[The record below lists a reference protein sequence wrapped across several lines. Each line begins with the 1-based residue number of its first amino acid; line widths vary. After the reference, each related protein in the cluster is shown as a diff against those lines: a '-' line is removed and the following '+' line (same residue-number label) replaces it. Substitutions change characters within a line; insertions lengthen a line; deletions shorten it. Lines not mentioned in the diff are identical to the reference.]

1 MAYLRPLLG
10 KKITFKLSMKI
21 LHLFYTVHR
30 LLSTAYYVKK
40 EPILASYPFLS
51 LLRTYET
58 GLSYV
63 RGKPRNG

>member
-10 KKITFKLSMKI
+10 IKNFIKTLNENTSLF
-21 LHLFYTVHR
+21 LHSASLVID
-30 LLSTAYYVKK
+30 AYYVKK
-40 EPILASYPFLS
+40 EPILASYPFPR

>member
-1 MAYLRPLLG
+1 
-10 KKITFKLSMKI
+10 MKI
-21 LHLFYTVHR
+21 LYLFYTVHR